1 MARAKETAADYIE
14 RHDDEMR
21 VILGE
26 LAEYAGKINMW
37 WTFAVHAARKHPEQ
51 ALTHLTEAETH
62 LDIHV
67 RIELGDSLRRIRSA
81 ISRLDA
87 ELPDPD
93 DQANVQP

>member
-1 MARAKETAADYIE
+1 MARKKQTAADYIE

-21 VILGE
+21 IILGE
-26 LAEYAGKINMW
+26 LAEHAGKINMW
-37 WTFAVHAARKHPEQ
+37 WTLAVRAAREHPEQ
-51 ALTHLTEAETH
+51 ALTDLIDAEIH

-67 RIELGDSLRRIRSA
+67 RIELADSLRRIRSA

-93 DQANVQP
+93 DQAHVET

>member
-1 MARAKETAADYIE
+1 MVRKKQTAADYID
-14 RHDDEMR
+14 RYDDEMR
-21 VILGE
+21 IILGE
-26 LAEYAGKINMW
+26 LAEHAAKINMW

-51 ALTHLTEAETH
+51 ALTHLIDAEIY

-67 RIELGDSLRRIRSA
+67 RIELADSLKRIRSA

-93 DQANVQP
+93 DQANVQT